1 MENMRFGKTE
11 KTLSV
16 VLVVALAV
24 LAVAFGVKSCQ
35 RNQAAAVAETLSAK
49 DVEAEK
55 SELTFDFDVYEY
67 AKAYPELSREFCDNS
82 MPNKAAERVAGAGFS
97 DALSTP
103 FSVTHETKDGE
114 KYSEEE
120 LTVMT
125 KEFRQEVLTNPVY
138 THAVLTALTSMNLSD
153 GTPITQVNPWMT
165 ERLNEY
171 SESMKNGTG
180 NQDYLREQDGILYAN
195 DRQIKVGVATLWLL
209 DRFVNQKV
217 QLVTTNHHYPL
228 SLMNIDS
235 AKLTTFERADYEFT
249 RDALV
254 LVYKNKAG
262 TEIFKIGINVHD
274 KRPELIV
281 TKKIPKEKTKESKP
295 RPKKPIPKPKP
306 KKPIPKPNPQPN
318 TEPGDKPIPN
328 PQPGHGGGEKPKEP
342 QPEPKKDFVKDPAKD
357 PVNNGGA
364 KIGGGNTTVG
374 TDAFEPTDPAVR
386 TDGGHEKPANVKPET
401 PTPDQSHQNVETQK
415 TDDIKMNYET
425 EAQRNDNFTNNKGE
439 TINHGVDNS
448 GKSLQKDDYVGF
460 ANSDD
465 EEPK

>member
-1 MENMRFGKTE
+1 MKKFGKKE
-11 KTLSV
+11 RVLSGILVAALV
-16 VLVVALAV
+16 VLALAV
-24 LAVAFGVKSCQ
+24 GVKSYQ
-35 RNQAAAVAETLSAK
+35 RNHTKVEAKTPSAK
-49 DVEAEK
+49 NTEVEK
-55 SELTFDFDVYEY
+55 SELTFDFDTYEY

-82 MPNKAAERVAGAGFS
+82 MPNKAAERVAGSGFS

-103 FSVTHETKDGE
+103 FSVTHGTKDGE
-114 KYSEEE
+114 KYSDEE
-120 LTVMT
+120 LSVMS

-153 GTPITQVNPWMT
+153 GTPITQLNPWMT
-165 ERLNEY
+165 EGLNEY

-180 NQDYLREQDGILYAN
+180 NQDYLMEQDGVLYAN
-195 DRQIKVGVATLWLL
+195 DRQVKVGVATLWLL

-228 SLMNIDS
+228 SLMNTDS

-281 TKKIPKEKTKESKP
+281 AKKIPKEKTKESKP
-295 RPKKPIPKPKP
+295 KPKKPIPKPKP
-306 KKPIPKPNPQPN
+306 QPN
-318 TEPGDKPIPN
+318 TEPEDKPTSN

-342 QPEPKKDFVKDPAKD
+342 QPETKKDFVKDPAKD
-357 PVNNGGA
+357 SVNNGGA

-374 TDAFEPTDPAVR
+374 TDVFEPTDPAVR
-386 TDGGHEKPANVKPET
+386 TDGGHEKPANVRPET
-401 PTPDQSHQNVETQK
+401 PAPDAAHKDVGTVKTDENKVSYETHESQK
-415 TDDIKMNYET
+415 TQWEYKEKEGEASKKVEYGGNKT
-425 EAQRNDNFTNNKGE
+425 EDTNKNG
-439 TINHGVDNS
+439 
-448 GKSLQKDDYVGF
+448 
-460 ANSDD
+460 D
-465 EEPK
+465 EMSAPE

>member
-1 MENMRFGKTE
+1 MIKFGKTE
-11 KTLSV
+11 KILSGILAGLLV
-16 VLVVALAV
+16 VLAI
-24 LAVAFGVKSCQ
+24 AFGVKSCQ
-35 RNQAAAVAETLSAK
+35 RNHADTEAETLSAK

-55 SELTFDFDVYEY
+55 SELTFDFDNYEY

-103 FSVTHETKDGE
+103 FSVTHGTKDGE

-120 LTVMT
+120 LVVMA
-125 KEFRQEVLTNPVY
+125 KEYRQEVLTNPPV
-138 THAVLTALTSMNLSD
+138 THAVLTVLTGMTVSD
-153 GTPITQVNPWMT
+153 GTSIVQINSWMT
-165 ERLNEY
+165 DRLNEY

-180 NQDYLREQDGILYAN
+180 NQDYLREQDGVLYAN

-209 DRFVNQKV
+209 DRFVNQGV

-228 SLMNIDS
+228 SLANADS

-249 RDALV
+249 RDAMV
-254 LVYKNKAG
+254 LSYTNKAG
-262 TEIFKIGINVHD
+262 SEIFKIGINTHD
-274 KRPELIV
+274 KRPELIKV
-281 TKKIPKEKTKESKP
+281 KITEKKQKETESSTKESSTQTSTESSTESSTKESETERSTERRRRGGGGGGGGNNHHENQP
-295 RPKKPIPKPKP
+295 EKKPS
-306 KKPIPKPNPQPN
+306 Q
-318 TEPGDKPIPN
+318 
-328 PQPGHGGGEKPKEP
+328 
-342 QPEPKKDFVKDPAKD
+342 D

-364 KIGGGNTTVG
+364 QIGGGNTTVG
-374 TDAFEPTDPAVR
+374 SDAYEPTDPAVR
-386 TDGGHEKPANVKPET
+386 TDGGHEKPERVKPET

-460 ANSDD
+460 VNSDD